1 LAAKSPHN
9 WRQLPRVISTHC
21 SVAIAQT
28 GKLPDTLAHRSIH
41 VELKRRALGENVGRL
56 RAGKTPELDELA
68 QNAARFVADN
78 RETIGACEPV
88 IPDAIFNRAAD
99 NWEPP
104 LAIAGNLPE
113 RARAVALA
121 ACGIEDELS
130 RSAMQLADIREV
142 FEECAS
148 GRMTSA
154 GLTADL
160 VAMADKPWC
169 ECNHGKPLTQTGFA
183 RRLTPFEIVPVMI
196 GPNNNPLGFAHPAA
210 VEINARFNAAIC
222 CPRGACRTSQSVK
235 T

>member
-1 LAAKSPHN
+1 MN
-9 WRQLPRVISTHC
+9 WRKMP
-21 SVAIAQT
+21 
-28 GKLPDTLAHRSIH
+28 
-41 VELKRRALGENVGRL
+41 RALLPTIARQSAHASLLSPMRFSTARL
-56 RAGKTPELDELA
+56 IIG
-68 QNAARFVADN
+68 N
-78 RETIGACEPV
+78 R
-88 IPDAIFNRAAD
+88 RLQS
-99 NWEPP
+99 
-104 LAIAGNLPE
+104 LAISPNGRERLPWQ
-113 RARAVALA
+113 RA
-121 ACGIEDELS
+121 DELS